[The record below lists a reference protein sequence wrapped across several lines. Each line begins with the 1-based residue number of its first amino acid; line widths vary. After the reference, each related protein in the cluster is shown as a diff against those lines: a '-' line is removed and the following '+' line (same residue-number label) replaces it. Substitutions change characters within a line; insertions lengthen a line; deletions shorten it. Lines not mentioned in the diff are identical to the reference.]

1 MYMYWTVKP
10 VSVII
15 LLNKKVFNLK
25 RCSNFYLR
33 LSCFH
38 WCSNSERNIQTF
50 QLTTF
55 TIHICCNEWI
65 EWDKMKSISMFAC
78 TSPLD
83 EEEKN
88 QLVWR
93 EEVKK
98 TVVPGESDWKCI
110 FRKSDLFFFLE
121 VSCRLALSS
130 TIKSYHIHFLNFLRN
145 SNFNSSIPNQ
155 WLSSRWAT
163 VCVCVCDWRT

>member
-1 MYMYWTVKP
+1 M
-10 VSVII
+10 
-15 LLNKKVFNLK
+15 K

-98 TVVPGESDWKCI
+98 TVCPARVIGNAFLENLIC
-110 FRKSDLFFFLE
+110 FFFFWKFHAVLHW
-121 VSCRLALSS
+121 VQPSN
-130 TIKSYHIHFLNFLRN
+130 HITFI
-145 SNFNSSIPNQ
+145 SSISCEIQISIHQFWISDCHPAEQ
-155 WLSSRWAT
+155 L
-163 VCVCVCDWRT
+163 CVCDWRT

>member
-1 MYMYWTVKP
+1 M
-10 VSVII
+10 
-15 LLNKKVFNLK
+15 K

-98 TVVPGESDWKCI
+98 TVCPARVIGNAFLENLIC
-110 FRKSDLFFFLE
+110 FFFGSFMP
-121 VSCRLALSS
+121 SCIEFNHQIISHSFPQFLAKFKFQFINSESVIVIPLS
-130 TIKSYHIHFLNFLRN
+130 N
-145 SNFNSSIPNQ
+145 
-155 WLSSRWAT
+155 
-163 VCVCVCDWRT
+163 CVCVWLENVIH